1 MELDQFRDV
10 DLVIDYANYSFIEKQ
25 FVSQGDYKGRTLT
38 VQITNNGVVGEVPG
52 LMLNLNWHNQASGL
66 TDLSAFSVLD
76 KANSIYRI
84 EYPQHMMTPGKVLAS
99 IQVIQNG
106 KVTNLKQFELTVQ
119 KLAGQPVGIVEKAEF
134 SALVAVLANSNRF
147 RTDIDTLDINKADK
161 KDLAS
166 TNATMQNGLASK
178 VDKNGN
184 EQITMGM
191 LSQPVKEAI
200 SGGSV
205 AVVGKD
211 SVNTTNIVNNAVT
224 VSKLDN
230 GIIKTYP
237 AESLVFRWGSMNAND
252 GSFVG
257 VNNIGLSST
266 RAVSYGYEYRKGSKF
281 KLNNTTNYKAW
292 VNIFYSD
299 GSWNKSISLNSATE
313 WILEEDSIIYI
324 VVGIAGDGQFDAK
337 TLYSIQSSIDITTLK
352 SDYDFKFPD
361 TSRIVSG
368 DDIEW
373 YPVTINIDT
382 GEATASNTRLSS
394 DYIYVP
400 KGTEIYSDNP
410 SIGKWAV
417 HVFDLNK
424 KIKTADGKPFGNSYL
439 NALIKEDSYI
449 RLTIANID
457 DTTIDPGGEVAK
469 KITSI
474 KLPFLGNLRG
484 IDSINNPT
492 QKVSLNFLE
501 FIYGSGN
508 LTTGELTFG
517 GRTRIRNKQLFFA
530 KKNSII
536 EIESDQ
542 QFAVY
547 FYDILTKTYSRD
559 HSIGFLKGRSKY
571 FAPDDGYFAVV
582 LAAADDSNI
591 EDVSDLASKVTLRV
605 TNDNYLML
613 QEMIAS
619 QNTKA
624 LEEINLPFEFGSSL
638 AFVGDELWNFHP
650 SEDDNSTQ
658 AAARAYE
665 IDFEVGNI
673 VRTKS
678 ILINWGHVNTL
689 NYSQQND
696 SLVFS
701 NGNIGDTNE
710 RSKKFYVLENFSAK
724 TTNSSIDISECIEY
738 NTTNLGIEN
747 TKGLSVALQPCWGD
761 SNDYRNNVVYLLW
774 NDGNMKKI
782 SKILLGQGT
791 NDLGNGSFIT
801 EKESNEFN
809 GTMKLIATYDGHSY
823 TDKECTQD
831 ATYAHGYIFE
841 GIGHDGFWYDKIKL
855 DEETNT
861 FSKVSFQERSY
872 SSDGNLYNTVTNG
885 AAVKDGFLFSTVY
898 HRANKDSNVDYV
910 KLVSRKLL

>member
-10 DLVIDYANYSFIEKQ
+10 DLVIDRANDNFVQKQ

-38 VQITNNGVVGEVPG
+38 VQVTNNGVVGEVPG
-52 LMLNLNWHNQASGL
+52 LMLNLRWHNVVSGL
-66 TDLSAFSVLD
+66 TDLSAFTLVDKTNSVFRL
-76 KANSIYRI
+76 
-84 EYPQHMMTPGKVLAS
+84 EYPTHMLTPGKVVANVQ
-99 IQVIQNG
+99 IIQNG
-106 KVTNLKQFELTVQ
+106 QTTHLKTFELTVQ
-119 KLAGQPVGIVEKAEF
+119 KLAGEAVGIVDRNEY
-134 SALVAVLANSNRF
+134 SALVAVLSNANKF
-147 RTDIDTLDINKADK
+147 RTDIDTLDINKAEK
-161 KDLAS
+161 KDLES
-166 TNATMQNGLASK
+166 TNTTMQNGLASK

-230 GIIKTYP
+230 GIIKTYS

-281 KLNNTTNYKAW
+281 KLNNTTDYKAW
-292 VNIFYSD
+292 VNICYAD

-313 WILEEDSIIYI
+313 WILEADSIIYI
-324 VVGIAGDGQFDAK
+324 VVGIAGDGTFNAE
-337 TLYSIQSSIDITTLK
+337 TLSNIQSSIDITTLK
-352 SDYDFKFPD
+352 SDYDNRFPN
-361 TSRIVSG
+361 TSRIITG

-373 YPVTINIDT
+373 YPMTINIDT
-382 GEATASNTRLSS
+382 GASTASNTRLSS
-394 DYIYVP
+394 DYIYAP
-400 KGTEIYSDNP
+400 KGTELFSANP

-424 KIKTADGKPFGNSYL
+424 QIKTVDGKPFGNSYL
-439 NALIKEDSYI
+439 DALIKEDSFI
-449 RLTIANID
+449 RLTIANLD
-457 DTTIDPGGEVAK
+457 DTAIDPGGEVAK
-469 KITSI
+469 KIISV
-474 KLPFLGNLRG
+474 KLPFLGNPRG
-484 IDSINNPT
+484 AESINIPT
-492 QKVSLNFLE
+492 RDVSLNFID

-547 FYDILTKTYSRD
+547 FYDILTKTYNRD
-559 HSIGFLKGRSKY
+559 YSIGFLKGRRKY

-582 LAAADDSNI
+582 IAAADDSDI
-591 EDVSDLASKVTLRV
+591 EDVSGLASKVTLRV

-624 LEEINLPFEFGSSL
+624 LDEINLPFEFGSSL
-638 AFVGDELWNFHP
+638 AFVGDELWKFNP

-658 AAARAYE
+658 AVAQAYE

-738 NTTNLGIEN
+738 DTTSLGIEN

-774 NDGNMKKI
+774 NDGNIKKI
-782 SKILLGQGT
+782 TKILLGQGA
-791 NDLGNGSFIT
+791 NDLGNGSFIP
-801 EKESNEFN
+801 EKEINEFN
-809 GTMKLIATYDGHSY
+809 GTMKLIATYNGHAY

-831 ATYAHGYIFE
+831 ATYAYGYIFE

-855 DEETNT
+855 DETTNT
-861 FSKVSFQERSY
+861 FSKVSFQERNY
-872 SSDGNLYNTVTNG
+872 SSDGNLYNSVTNG
-885 AAVKDGFLFSTVY
+885 VTVKDGFLFSTVY
-898 HRANKDSNVDYV
+898 HRANKDSDVDYV
-910 KLVSRKLL
+910 KLVSRRLI